1 MALRYLLDENLKP
14 AYKAQIVRREH
25 SIVVRAVGELD
36 APPKGTPDPSILKW
50 CEAHGYVLV
59 TNNRKSMPGHLA
71 EHLQA
76 GGHMPGI
83 FVLNPD
89 MAMGDAIEILILF
102 ALASIEGE
110 HLDRLVFLP
119 TR

>member
-1 MALRYLLDENLKP
+1 MALRYLLDENLRP
-14 AYKAQIVRREH
+14 AYKVQIVRRERA
-25 SIVVRAVGELD
+25 IVVRAVGEVD
-36 APPKGTPDPSILKW
+36 APPRGTLDPEILKW
-50 CEAHGYVLV
+50 CEAHGCVLV

-71 EHLQA
+71 EHIQA
-76 GGHMPGI
+76 GGHVPGI

-110 HLDRLVFLP
+110 HQDRIVFLP
-119 TR
+119 TK